1 MFVLQVEHGAARLIL
16 ELYREES
23 PIGAL
28 QNVLSGSEEVGKEEF
43 DISGYMKSDFYISAW
58 FHIFSNKIESEIGYL
73 KSNCQ

>member
-16 ELYREES
+16 ELHREES

-43 DISGYMKSDFYISAW
+43 DISGYMKPDFVYQHGFIYSR
-58 FHIFSNKIESEIGYL
+58 IKLNL
-73 KSNCQ
+73 K